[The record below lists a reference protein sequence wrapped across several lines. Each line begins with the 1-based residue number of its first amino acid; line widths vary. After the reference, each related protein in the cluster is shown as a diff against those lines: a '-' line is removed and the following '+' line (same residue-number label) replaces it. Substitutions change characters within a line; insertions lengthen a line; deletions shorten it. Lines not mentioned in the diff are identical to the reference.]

1 MSRSEKKTPIIKYGG
16 YGKQGKKWANRRVR
30 RNYSISN
37 GNNYRKMYESWDIFD
52 CRSNLYRGPRIN
64 GIPAMYWS
72 DRVMTI
78 NEIMGYWRK

>member
-16 YGKQGKKWANRRVR
+16 YRKKGKHWANKRVR

-37 GNNYRKMYESWDIFD
+37 GNNYRKLYEKYDIHD
-52 CRSNLYRGPRIN
+52 NINNLYKGNRVD
-64 GIPAMYWS
+64 GIPIMYWS

>member
-1 MSRSEKKTPIIKYGG
+1 MSRSEKHVPIIKDGG
-16 YGKQGKKWANRRVR
+16 YGKQGKKWANKRVR

-37 GNNYRKMYESWDIFD
+37 GNNYRKLYEKYDIHD
-52 CRSNLYRGPRIN
+52 NINNLYKGNRVD
-64 GIPAMYWS
+64 GIPIMYWS